1 MVFSRH
7 LYLIRQL
14 SSRELRT
21 LLEGPAVE
29 ALGFEL
35 TSDCSVIQRLNR
47 CVTTRHRACNLKTH
61 DGSLRWKL
69 FVPVLMSQ
77 QQSFFLFFFFLKTP
91 HACWFFSPRW
101 RTAADPQTGAGCS
114 RWLIRR
120 NLIKSP
126 HRPRRDEKKSSQ
138 LTPACEHGASACV
151 TDTAVWQ
158 PSPAVYSR
166 RRWFMPR
173 RLSALTVMEWLAQGK
188 SRERCWLADPG

>member
-47 CVTTRHRACNLKTH
+47 CVTTVT
-61 DGSLRWKL
+61 
-69 FVPVLMSQ
+69 VPAISKPMMEVWGGNF
-77 QQSFFLFFFFLKTP
+77 SFLSSCLSNKVSSCFFFFLKTP